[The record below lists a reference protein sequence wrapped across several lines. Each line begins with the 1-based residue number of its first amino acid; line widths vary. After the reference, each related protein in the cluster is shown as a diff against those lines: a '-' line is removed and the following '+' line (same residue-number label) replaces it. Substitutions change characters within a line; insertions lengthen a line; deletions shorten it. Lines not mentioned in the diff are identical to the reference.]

1 MKNDRDIFGFD
12 AQPDIL
18 DTYEPNPI
26 DTLDEAAA
34 AVDDIL
40 DGVTSEPE
48 TDDTQATA
56 AFMLAHYAGMEHRV
70 RMLTWAVVLLAI
82 YIVIKDL

>member
-1 MKNDRDIFGFD
+1 MKNNSDIFGFD

-26 DTLDEAAA
+26 DTLDEAEA

-56 AFMLAHYAGMEHRV
+56 AFMLAHYAGMEKRV
-70 RMLTWAVVLLAI
+70 RLLTWVVVALAA
-82 YIVIKDL
+82 YLMLKEL

>member
-1 MKNDRDIFGFD
+1 MKNNSDIFGFD

-18 DTYEPNPI
+18 DTYEPDPI

-40 DGVTSEPE
+40 GGVTSEPE
-48 TDDTQATA
+48 TDDTQAAA
-56 AFMLAHYAGMEHRV
+56 AFMLAHYAGMEKRV
-70 RMLTWAVVLLAI
+70 RMLTWAVVAMAAYLML
-82 YIVIKDL
+82 KDL

>member
-1 MKNDRDIFGFD
+1 MNKYNDVFGLD

-18 DTYEPNPI
+18 DVYEPDPL

-40 DGVTSEPE
+40 GGVADEPE

-56 AFMLAHYAGMEHRV
+56 AFMLAHYAGMEKRV
-70 RMLTWAVVLLAI
+70 RLLTWAVVAVAAYLML
-82 YIVIKDL
+82 KEL

>member
-1 MKNDRDIFGFD
+1 MNKNSDIFGFD

-70 RMLTWAVVLLAI
+70 RMLTWAVVLLSV
-82 YIVIKDL
+82 YIVLKEI